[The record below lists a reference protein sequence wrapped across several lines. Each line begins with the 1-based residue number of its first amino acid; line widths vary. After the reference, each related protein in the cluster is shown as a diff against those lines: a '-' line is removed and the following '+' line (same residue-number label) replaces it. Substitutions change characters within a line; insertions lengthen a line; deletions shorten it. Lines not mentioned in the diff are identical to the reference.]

1 MKACSRV
8 LSCGLLL
15 AAAMPALAHHS
26 AAQYDFMKNVTV
38 TGTVRH
44 LRVANPHMDLTL
56 EVGEG
61 KAKHDVAFE
70 GHSAN
75 NLFRQGWR
83 RDLVKEGDTL
93 TIVVAPRHD
102 GGDGGYVKSV
112 KTADGHTF

>member
-1 MKACSRV
+1 MKAFSRV
-8 LSCGLLL
+8 LSCVLLL
-15 AAAMPALAHHS
+15 AVAMPSLAHHS

-38 TGTVRH
+38 TGTVKR

-61 KAKHDVAFE
+61 KARRDVAFE

-83 RDLVKEGDTL
+83 RGLVKEGDTL
-93 TIVVAPRHD
+93 TIVIAPRND
-102 GGDGGYVKSV
+102 GADGGYVKSV